1 MLQRHLASAA
11 RKRLHVQPTH
21 WVLSHAWPP
30 RPATTSLPSS
40 SPRPTRLISTTSRQ
54 HAPNYPPRP
63 PPPGGGQGG
72 GFPIGNIFGQQQQR
86 EPGAALKEHGVDLT
100 ALAKE
105 GKLDPVIGRDEEI
118 KRTLQILSRRTK
130 NNPVLIGPAGVGK
143 TAIVEGIAQRLV
155 AGEVPES
162 LKDRR
167 IISLDLGS
175 IMGGTAV
182 RGSFEEKI
190 KNLINDIQDEKDK
203 AIIFIDEIHQLLGLG
218 KAEGSL
224 DAGNML
230 KPALARGL
238 QLAGATTVDEYRRTI
253 EKDAALTRRF
263 QPVLV
268 EEPTVEQTITMLR
281 GLKHKY
287 EIHHS
292 VAVSD
297 AALVTAAV
305 AGNRYITE
313 RNLPDSAIDLVDEA
327 CATVRLARESK
338 PDELE
343 ALQRHITE
351 LQIELSSLGKDQ
363 DDASKSRREVIESQ
377 VKDLESKAQ
386 SMESTWR
393 QERSKSQE
401 IQQAREELEKRR
413 FELDEAQR
421 QGKFD
426 EASRL
431 RYETIPNLERK
442 IPDDGEGTDAGRVTS
457 ADVAKVVAK
466 ATGIPVSTLLRG
478 DRARLL
484 QLEDIL
490 RQRVVGQDPA
500 ISAVAEAIRLSRA
513 GLHSAKRPIASF
525 LYLGCTGT
533 GKTELAR
540 ALAVELTGQ
549 EKNLITINMS
559 EFHDKHT
566 VSRLIGAPPGYVGF
580 ESAGMLTEAVRRH
593 PYSVILFDEFEKA
606 APEVAN
612 ILLQILDEG
621 TLTDSQGR
629 KVDFKNTVIVLTSNI
644 GSDILMHDDSI
655 RSDGTVTDTAKEAV
669 LERVRSLYPPELL
682 NRLDEQVVF
691 NSLSPQS
698 IANIVTL
705 RLKEVQQALNTS
717 ERRVELLVEQGARD
731 WLAQH
736 GYEPRWGARALN
748 RLIAKQVRQPLASA
762 LLKGTIRD
770 GDVARVRLND
780 KGNALEV
787 VPIHEPELV
796 EQGQLEVAE

>member
-1 MLQRHLASAA
+1 MLQRQMLTAA
-11 RKRLHVQPTH
+11 RRRTVPTTH
-21 WVLSHAWPP
+21 WVLRSA
-30 RPATTSLPSS
+30 TSLPPARPTLRQCQQARPLSS
-40 SPRPTRLISTTSRQ
+40 SHSHR
-54 HAPNYPPRP
+54 APNYPPRP
-63 PPPGGGQGG
+63 PNGQG
-72 GFPIGNIFGQQQQR
+72 GFPIGNIFGGQQAR

-130 NNPVLIGPAGVGK
+130 SNPILAGPAGVGK
-143 TAIVEGIAQRLV
+143 TAIIEGIAQRLV

-162 LKDRR
+162 LKDMR

-182 RGSFEEKI
+182 RGSFEEKVR
-190 KNLINDIQDEKDK
+190 NLIKDMEDEKDH

-238 QLAGATTVDEYRRTI
+238 RLAGATTLEEYRRTI

-268 EEPTVEQTITMLR
+268 EEPTVEQTITILR

-305 AGNRYITE
+305 SGNRYITE

-343 ALQRHITE
+343 ALERHITE

-363 DDASKSRREVIESQ
+363 DEVSKSRREVIENE
-377 VKDLESKAQ
+377 VKELEAKAKA
-386 SMESTWR
+386 MESTWR
-393 QERSKSQE
+393 QERAKSQE
-401 IQQAREELEKRR
+401 IQQAREELERRR
-413 FELDEAQR
+413 FELEEAQR

-442 IPDDGEGTDAGRVTS
+442 IPEDGEGTDSGRVTS

-490 RQRVVGQDPA
+490 RERVVGQDHA
-500 ISAVAEAIRLSRA
+500 ISAVSEAIRLSRA

-525 LYLGCTGT
+525 LYLGPTGV
-533 GKTELAR
+533 GKTELSK

-559 EFHDKHT
+559 EYHDKHT

-580 ESAGMLTEAVRRH
+580 EDAGALTEAVRRH
-593 PYSVILFDEFEKA
+593 PYSIVLFDEFEKA

-612 ILLQILDEG
+612 ILLQVLDEG

-629 KVDFKNTVIVLTSNI
+629 KVDFKNTVIILTSNI
-644 GSDILMHDDSI
+644 GSDILMHEEST
-655 RSDGTVTDTAKEAV
+655 RNDGTVTETAKEAV

-682 NRLDEQVVF
+682 NRLDEQIVF

-698 IANIVTL
+698 ISEIVNL
-705 RLKEVQQALNTS
+705 RLREVQHALNTS

-731 WLAQH
+731 WLAKE
-736 GYEPRWGARALN
+736 GYQPRWGARALN

-770 GDVARVRLND
+770 GDVARVRLNSAGD
-780 KGNALEV
+780 ALEV
-787 VPIHEPELV
+787 VDVHEPELV
-796 EQGQLEVAE
+796 EPGQLDIQDA